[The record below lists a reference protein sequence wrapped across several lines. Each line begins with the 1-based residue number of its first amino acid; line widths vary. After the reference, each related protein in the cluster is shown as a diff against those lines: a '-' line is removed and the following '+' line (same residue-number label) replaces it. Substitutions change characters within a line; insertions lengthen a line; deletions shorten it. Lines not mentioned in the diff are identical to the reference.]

1 MFFIPSRVQWIPTA
15 RGYSL
20 ASSSPTFRFL
30 TALSIFAAIF
40 CSAAEAQVYE
50 KVFSFTNDQ
59 PPSNTGEHPY
69 ASLVQG
75 GDGNFY
81 GTTQQGGA
89 SGNGTVFRMTPVGGL
104 TTLVE
109 FTGNGASN
117 KGSAPYAGLVQGS
130 DGNFYGTTA
139 NGGAS
144 GFGTIFKISMS

>member
-15 RGYSL
+15 RSYSL
-20 ASSSPTFRFL
+20 ISSSVGLRFL
-30 TALSIFAAIF
+30 TALSILLAIF
-40 CSAAEAQVYE
+40 CSRGEAQVYE

-59 PPSNTGEHPY
+59 PASNTGSNP
-69 ASLVQG
+69 AAALIQG
-75 GDGNFY
+75 SDGNFY

-89 SGNGTVFRMTPVGGL
+89 TGNGTVFRVTPVGVL

-117 KGSAPYAGLVQGS
+117 KGSAPYAALVQGS

-139 NGGAS
+139 NGAS
-144 GFGTIFKISMS
+144 G